1 MNSRCAPKPNVYRRE
16 KRTTNN
22 LAGWLQHAR
31 RLAPSPETGQGI
43 SLLEVSLLAAAVM
56 ERPRAWI
63 LAHPEYEL
71 EPAVLERLENLL
83 SRLLTGE
90 PLAYLTGQREFYGLD
105 FLVTPAVLVPRPE
118 TELLVET
125 AVEWLCANPARRTAV
140 DVGAGSGCITVTLAK
155 LVPRLQLT
163 AVDRSPAALEIAGIN
178 AAAHQVA
185 GRIAFVQGDLLSAF
199 AGPLDLVCANLPYIP
214 SADAAALPVARFEPF
229 LALDGG
235 PDGLELIRRLLA
247 QLPRCLAPGGLALL
261 EIEYRQGEQVQS
273 LARTALPGARVSC
286 LPDLA
291 GLDRLI
297 RIEAQ

>member
-31 RLAPSPETGQGI
+31 RLAPSTGTSQEVG
-43 SLLEVSLLAAAVM
+43 LLEASLLAAIVL

-63 LAHPEYEL
+63 LAHPEHEL
-71 EPAVLERLENLL
+71 EPTVLERLENLL

-90 PLAYLTGQREFYGLD
+90 PLAYLTGRREFYGLD

-125 AVEWLCANPARRTAV
+125 AVEWLRANPDRGTAV
-140 DVGAGSGCITVTLAK
+140 DVGAGSGCIAIALAK
-155 LVPRLQLT
+155 QVPHLQLT
-163 AVDRSPAALEIAGIN
+163 AVDRSPAALETAAIN
-178 AAAHQVA
+178 AAAHRVA
-185 GRIAFVQGDLLSAF
+185 GRIALVQGDLLSAF
-199 AGPLDLVCANLPYIP
+199 AGPFDLICANLPYIP
-214 SADAAALPVARFEPF
+214 SADSAALPVSRFEPL

-235 PDGLELIRRLLA
+235 PDGLDLIRRLLA
-247 QLPRCLAPGGLALL
+247 QIPRCLAPGGLALL
-261 EIEYRQGEQVQS
+261 EIEYRQGAQVQS
-273 LARTALPGARVSC
+273 LARTALPDARVSC

-297 RIEAQ
+297 RIEA